1 MPIGVPHA
9 VSPNVEK
16 LDLNRLKEDI
26 PKYGPWI
33 SSSSATV
40 WNTFMAKNLE
50 DHLSTPESGDEW
62 IMQDVFQQERPPP
75 SESTSSREDNP
86 ELAAMF
92 AAEHESCQVQILILV
107 HSSDF
112 SEVHGWRTFECFEKH
127 YVQVKT
133 LTVSFGRWA
142 CFHTLLQSVHH
153 GCCPY
158 LCKIYDNHLVYII
171 LVSIQ
176 IYIPIL

>member
-1 MPIGVPHA
+1 MRQTLMCFVCIFSLFQSVPIGVPHA

-40 WNTFMAKNLE
+40 WNTFMAKDLE
-50 DHLSTPESGDEW
+50 DYLSTPESGDEW
-62 IMQDVFQQERPPP
+62 IMQDVFQPERPPP

-92 AAEHESCQVQILILV
+92 AAEHESCQVQILV
-107 HSSDF
+107 HSVSHYCIYSLTMSDF
-112 SEVHGWRTFECFEKH
+112 SEVGG
-127 YVQVKT
+127 V
-133 LTVSFGRWA
+133 
-142 CFHTLLQSVHH
+142 LLSA
-153 GCCPY
+153 
-158 LCKIYDNHLVYII
+158 LKNIMFK
-171 LVSIQ
+171 
-176 IYIPIL
+176 